1 MKLLIG
7 STALAKYIE
16 IDREPKDIDYF
27 VSDTWHYKGLLD
39 DTKVEVFSHPKITE
53 YFGDVD
59 RDATLDELYTI
70 KISHSFWELKNGS
83 WNKHCYDIMR
93 MKDEGAEFIRE
104 LYDVLYSVWEE
115 VHGKKKANLNAS
127 PEDFFKNTVTRIYDH
142 DSIHDSV
149 AYYDKPLFNVIL
161 ADGHQVKVDRS
172 KFEDMDFEDKL
183 KLVREE
189 VYATALERQLIPS
202 DYKSSPR
209 AAYLWAL
216 RRTITSFSKGWF
228 PLFIVLNLDKLWSP
242 DINYVYKHK
251 QNSDKLIKLE
261 GAR

>member
-1 MKLLIG
+1 MKILIG
-7 STALAKYIE
+7 STALAKYI
-16 IDREPKDIDYF
+16 DLGREPKDLDYF
-27 VSDTWHYKGLLD
+27 TDHNLPSEIDGKRVESFFHFDLLD
-39 DTKVEVFSHPKITE
+39 YFTTE
-53 YFGDVD
+53 E

-83 WNKHCYDIMR
+83 WNKHCYDIMQ
-93 MKDEGAEFIRE
+93 MQDAGAKFIQP
-104 LYDVLYSVWEE
+104 LYDMLYPIWEE
-115 VHGKKKANLNAS
+115 RYGKKKANLNAS

-142 DSIHDSV
+142 DSIHASV
-149 AYYDKPLFNVIL
+149 AYYDVPLFNNIL
-161 ADGHQVKVDRS
+161 RDGHAVAVDRS
-172 KFEDMDFEDKL
+172 KFEAMDLEDKF

-216 RRTITSFSKGWF
+216 RRTVTSFSKGWF
-228 PLFIVLNLDKLWSP
+228 PLFIMLNLDKLWAP

-251 QNSDKLIKLE
+251 SNSDKLIKLE
-261 GAR
+261 V